1 MEEGTKVKIRQV
13 REGYTAKR
21 YSTTN
26 KKGTVIKDYGKFI
39 LVQLEAGYRQTYTR
53 DELVEV

>member
-1 MEEGTKVKIRQV
+1 MEAGTKVKIRQA
-13 REGYTAKR
+13 REGYTAKK

-39 LVQLEAGYRQTYTR
+39 LVQLEAGYKQTYWR
-53 DELVEV
+53 DELVEI